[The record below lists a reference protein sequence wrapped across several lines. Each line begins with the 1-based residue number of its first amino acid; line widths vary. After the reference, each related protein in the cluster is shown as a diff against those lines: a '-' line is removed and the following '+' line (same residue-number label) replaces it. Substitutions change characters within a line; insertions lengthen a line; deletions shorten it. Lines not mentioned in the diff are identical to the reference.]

1 MKQPDERLWE
11 LELSL
16 CDNGDILIEQGR
28 CGNCDEEILTRLH
41 RSHIP
46 LIAELG
52 GFVPADDVTRA
63 TERLLDRLNL
73 MAALVRAHS
82 NPGDPLRVVVD
93 DLVRGFPSK
102 PLSSPLEAP
111 SLPLNDE
118 SQPSAAGCN
127 SELPEKHCGDLF
139 SELEGV

>member
-41 RSHIP
+41 RSQIP

-111 SLPLNDE
+111 SLSLNDE
-118 SQPSAAGCN
+118 SQSSATGCDN
-127 SELPEKHCGDLF
+127 GPYERHEGDLF
-139 SELEGV
+139 EGMQR